1 MEEPTVQQN
10 SFWAINKKNLFIV
23 LGIVVFLLLVL
34 VVYTAS
40 NFRVTGVDPGQN
52 ATIQS
57 LTKTVVFS
65 FNKELSAFDRK
76 TQIKGGEGIIA
87 GSKVDG
93 KKLFIQLKSMEDDQS
108 YELVLVGVTATD
120 GSTINEY
127 NYKFK
132 YAFDPQAS
140 AVTEKGNSDPLV
152 ANLPVS
158 TDQYY
163 ISYELLDEPTAD
175 GKTEKLIIA
184 LLLTNEDLTN
194 AQKVASFK
202 KAALDFLDSKGIVIS
217 SYVIEFSPPEV
228 E

>member
-1 MEEPTVQQN
+1 MQQN
-10 SFWAINKKNLFIV
+10 SFWATNKRNLLII
-23 LGIVVFLLLVL
+23 LGIVAVLLLGL
-34 VVYTAS
+34 VIYTAAS
-40 NFRVTGVDPGQN
+40 FRVTSVNPGQN
-52 ATIQS
+52 TTIQS

-65 FNKELSAFDRK
+65 FSKDLSAFDRQ
-76 TQIKGGEGIIA
+76 TQIKGSEGIIA

-93 KKLFIQLKSMEDDQS
+93 NKLYVQLKSMEDNQS

-127 NYKFK
+127 SYKFK

-140 AVTEKGNSDPLV
+140 AVTEKGNNDPLV

-184 LLLTNEDLTN
+184 LLLTNEDLLN
-194 AQKVASFK
+194 PQRVASYK

-217 SYVIEFSPPEV
+217 SYVVEFSPPEV

>member
-1 MEEPTVQQN
+1 MQQN
-10 SFWAINKKNLFIV
+10 SFWAVNKKNLFIV
-23 LGIVVFLLLVL
+23 LGVVVFLLLGL
-34 VVYTAS
+34 VAYTAS

-65 FNKELSAFDRK
+65 FSKELSAFDRQ
-76 TQIKGGEGIIA
+76 TQVKGGEGIIA

-93 KKLFIQLKSMEDDQS
+93 KKLLIQLKSMEDNQS

-127 NYKFK
+127 KYKFK
-132 YAFDPQAS
+132 YLFDPQAS
-140 AVTEKGNSDPLV
+140 AATERGSNDPLV

-184 LLLTNEDLTN
+184 LLLTNEDLLN

-202 KAALDFLDSKGIVIS
+202 KAALDFLDSKGIVAS
-217 SYVIEFSPPEV
+217 SYVVEFSPPEV